1 MASPTIIKLAA
12 VHSAPI
18 YMSKSAT
25 LAKAI
30 NLIHAA
36 ARDGVSL
43 LVFPE
48 TYVPGYPYFIEC
60 YPPLKQVGALAKYAE
75 ESVVVDEDLDGVVE
89 ACKQTG
95 VSVVLGVSERMKGG
109 YTCFNSQVFVAG
121 GRGGG
126 VVGTHRKLQPT
137 YVERIVWAQGDGSTL
152 KTWKGMFGSGSGS
165 EAEGSEGEKG
175 KWNVGGLACWEHTML
190 LARQAL
196 ITQQEHVHAAAWPA
210 LSTMVGFEGSADSQI
225 EALMKCHAL
234 TAQCF
239 VVSASNYVDETCLEW
254 MRENIGEQ
262 EFVKRGGGWSAVIHP
277 FCNVLAGP
285 VTGEKEELV
294 TAEVDLKD
302 LGMVKVWVDADGH
315 YSRPE
320 VLPFGW
326 NKEAYWRDGKV
337 AGEAGKGQ
345 SQSRE
350 SEGKAGEGAKK
361 A

>member
-1 MASPTIIKLAA
+1 
-12 VHSAPI
+12 
-18 YMSKSAT
+18 MSKSAT

-30 NLIHAA
+30 SLIHAA
-36 ARDGVSL
+36 SREGVSL

-60 YPPLKQVGALAKYAE
+60 YPPLKQVAALAKYAE
-75 ESVVVDEDLDGVVE
+75 ESVVVEDDLDGVVE
-89 ACKQTG
+89 ACRQTG

-121 GRGGG
+121 GDTNGKGGG
-126 VVGTHRKLQPT
+126 IKGTHRKLQPT

-152 KTWKGMFGSGSGS
+152 KTWGGMLGSKGDK
-165 EAEGSEGEKG
+165 EKE

-210 LSTMVGFEGSADSQI
+210 LSTMAGFEGSADSQI

-239 VVSASNYVDETCLEW
+239 VVAASNYVDETCLQW

-277 FCNVLAGP
+277 FCNVMAGP

-294 TAEVDLKD
+294 VAEVDMKD

-315 YSRPE
+315 YARPE
-320 VLPFGW
+320 ILPFGW
-326 NKEAYWRDGKV
+326 NKEAYWRDEQK
-337 AGEAGKGQ
+337 EAKENEG
-345 SQSRE
+345 RE
-350 SEGKAGEGAKK
+350 ERGAKQGREE
-361 A
+361 AEHGN

>member
-1 MASPTIIKLAA
+1 MASPT
-12 VHSAPI
+12 
-18 YMSKSAT
+18 
-25 LAKAI
+25 KAI

-60 YPPLKQVGALAKYAE
+60 YPPLKQVAALAKYAE
-75 ESVVVDEDLDGVVE
+75 ESVVVDEDLGGVVE
-89 ACKQTG
+89 ACKHAG

-109 YTCFNSQVFVAG
+109 YTCFNSQAFIAG
-121 GRGGG
+121 GDKNGRGGG

-152 KTWKGMFGSGSGS
+152 KTWKGILGSGS
-165 EAEGSEGEKG
+165 EAEGSEGKE

-190 LARQAL
+190 LARQAM

-210 LSTMVGFEGSADSQI
+210 LSTMAGFEGSADSQI

-239 VVSASNYVDETCLEW
+239 VMAASNYVDETCLEW

-262 EFVKRGGGWSAVIHP
+262 GFVKRGGGWSAVIHP

-320 VLPFGW
+320 ILPFGW
-326 NKEAYWRDGKV
+326 NKEAYWRDEKGEKK
-337 AGEAGKGQ
+337 GEAGK
-345 SQSRE
+345 E
-350 SEGKAGEGAKK
+350 KEKK
-361 A
+361 EEKNTEKD

>member
-1 MASPTIIKLAA
+1 MASQTKVKLAA
-12 VHSAPI
+12 AHSAPV
-18 YMSKSAT
+18 YMSKRAT

-30 NLIHAA
+30 NLIHSA

-60 YPPLKQVGALAKYAE
+60 YPPLKQVNALTKYAE

-89 ACKQTG
+89 ACRQTG

-109 YTCFNSQVFVAG
+109 YACFNSQVFVKG
-121 GRGGG
+121 GKEGK

-137 YVERIVWAQGDGSTL
+137 YVERIVWGQGDGSTL
-152 KTWKGMFGSGSGS
+152 KTWGGMLRDDD
-165 EAEGSEGEKG
+165 EKDDK

-210 LSTMVGFEGSADSQI
+210 LSTMAGFEGSADSQV

-239 VVSASNYVDETCLEW
+239 VVAASNYVDETCLEW

-262 EFVKRGGGWSAVIHP
+262 EFVKRGGGWSAVVHP

-285 VTGEKEELV
+285 VTSEKEELV

-320 VLPFGW
+320 ILQFGW
-326 NKEAYWRDGKV
+326 DKEAYWRDEKKKDEEGR
-337 AGEAGKGQ
+337 GQ
-345 SQSRE
+345 SRVGDS
-350 SEGKAGEGAKK
+350 
-361 A
+361 

>member
-1 MASPTIIKLAA
+1 MASQPSSSTKIKLAA
-12 VHSAPI
+12 AHSAPV

-36 ARDGVSL
+36 ARDGVSM

-60 YPPLKQVGALAKYAE
+60 YPPLKQVAALAKYAE

-89 ACKQTG
+89 ACRTTG

-126 VVGTHRKLQPT
+126 GGIKGTHRKLQPT
-137 YVERIVWAQGDGSTL
+137 YVERIIWAQGDGSTL
-152 KTWKGMFGSGSGS
+152 KTWKGMMLGNP
-165 EAEGSEGEKG
+165 EAAAADGKKEKS
-175 KWNVGGLACWEHTML
+175 WNVGGLACWEHTML

-210 LSTMVGFEGSADSQI
+210 LSTMAGFEESADSQI

-239 VVSASNYVDETCLEW
+239 VVAASNYVDETCLEW
-254 MRENIGEQ
+254 MKENIGEQ
-262 EFVKRGGGWSAVIHP
+262 GFVKRGGGWSAVIHP

-302 LGMVKVWVDADGH
+302 LGMVKIWVDADGH

-320 VLPFGW
+320 ILPFVW
-326 NKEAYWRDGKV
+326 DKEAYW
-337 AGEAGKGQ
+337 EAGKKKHELRVSGVKGG
-345 SQSRE
+345 E
-350 SEGKAGEGAKK
+350 EAEKA
-361 A
+361 

>member
-1 MASPTIIKLAA
+1 
-12 VHSAPI
+12 
-18 YMSKSAT
+18 
-25 LAKAI
+25 
-30 NLIHAA
+30 
-36 ARDGVSL
+36 
-43 LVFPE
+43 
-48 TYVPGYPYFIEC
+48 
-60 YPPLKQVGALAKYAE
+60 
-75 ESVVVDEDLDGVVE
+75 
-89 ACKQTG
+89 
-95 VSVVLGVSERMKGG
+95 MKGG

>member
-1 MASPTIIKLAA
+1 MASSSTKIKLAA
-12 VHSAPI
+12 AHSAPVF
-18 YMSKSAT
+18 MNKRAT

-30 NLIHAA
+30 DLIHSA

-60 YPPLKQVGALAKYAE
+60 YPTLKQVSALAKYAE

-89 ACKQTG
+89 ACRQTG

-109 YTCFNSQVFVAG
+109 YTCFNSQVFVKG
-121 GRGGG
+121 GKGGGG

-137 YVERIVWAQGDGSTL
+137 YVERIVWGQGDGSTL
-152 KTWKGMFGSGSGS
+152 RTWGGLLPGGD
-165 EAEGSEGEKG
+165 EGKESK

-210 LSTMVGFEGSADSQI
+210 LSTMAGFEGSADSQI

-239 VVSASNYVDETCLEW
+239 VVAASNYVDETCLEW

-285 VTGEKEELV
+285 ATGEKEELV
-294 TAEVDLKD
+294 IAEVDLKD

-320 VLPFGW
+320 ILGSGW
-326 NKEAYWRDGKV
+326 DKEAYWRDMKEKGQPQVKV
-337 AGEAGKGQ
+337 TDGKG
-345 SQSRE
+345 
-350 SEGKAGEGAKK
+350 GEEVKK